1 MSILSNTY
9 RCLGRWHTFCSN
21 LAGFIALLYMC
32 RCARHGEVLCF
43 VADGYC
49 TRCEQLNIV
58 REWRQGLREL
68 PLSAQHFED
77 GSVRLIR
84 QRMATTGKPAVV
96 YGIDSMCSL

>member
-1 MSILSNTY
+1 MR
-9 RCLGRWHTFCSN
+9 RCP
-21 LAGFIALLYMC
+21 
-32 RCARHGEVLCF
+32 RHGEVLCF

-49 TRCEQLNIV
+49 TRCEQLNLV

-84 QRMATTGKPAVV
+84 QRKANTFTPAGV
-96 YGIDSMCSL
+96 YGIDSMRCL